1 MKNFITLIAFVT
13 LAVGISGCDD
23 APSTAES
30 KPLPPNVQ
38 VPPQQQAFT
47 DAVIP
52 FIDKYG
58 AAPNELKKSALRSD
72 RKTAIANVFSG
83 SLEFTD
89 WIGTI
94 KTMETTSEGNAHLEI
109 SLYGATIQIEN
120 NNNEVSAA
128 LGDKTLIPKGSEL
141 FNKLSELAVG
151 TQVKV
156 SGIFQ
161 KGRLDFIEE
170 LSLTEEGSMTDPA
183 FAVKF
188 TKVEKTQ

>member
-1 MKNFITLIAFVT
+1 MKIYSTVLAFVT

-23 APSTAES
+23 ATNEAES
-30 KPLPPNVQ
+30 KPLPANVQ

-47 DAVIP
+47 DVVIP
-52 FIDKYG
+52 FIDKYE

-109 SLYGATIQIEN
+109 KLYRTAIQIEN

-128 LGDKTLIPKGSEL
+128 LGDKTLIAKGSEL
-141 FNKLSELAVG
+141 FNKVSELAEG

-156 SGIFQ
+156 SGMFQ
-161 KGRLDFIEE
+161 KGRLDFIDE
-170 LSLTEEGSMTDPA
+170 LSLTEKGSMTDPA

-188 TKVEKTQ
+188 IKIEKVQ

>member
-1 MKNFITLIAFVT
+1 MKNVIILLTFLTLII
-13 LAVGISGCDD
+13 GISGCDD
-23 APSTAES
+23 APNEVES
-30 KPLPPNVQ
+30 KPLPPNIQ
-38 VPPQQQAFT
+38 VPPQQKAFT
-47 DAVIP
+47 DAVTP

-72 RKTAIANVFSG
+72 RKTAIANVFNET
-83 SLEFTD
+83 LEFTD

-109 SLYGATIQIEN
+109 SLYGAAIQIEN

-141 FNKLSELAVG
+141 FNAIANLAVG

>member
-1 MKNFITLIAFVT
+1 MALITAL
-13 LAVGISGCDD
+13 SGCDD
-23 APSTAES
+23 APNADES

-38 VPPQQQAFT
+38 IPPQQKAFT
-47 DAVIP
+47 DAVAP
-52 FIDKYG
+52 FIDKYE

-72 RKTAIANVFSG
+72 RKTAIASVFTD

-109 SLYGATIQIEN
+109 KLHEAAIQIEN

-141 FNKLSELAVG
+141 FNKVSDLAVG

-156 SGIFQ
+156 SGVFQ
-161 KGRLDFIEE
+161 KGRLDFIDE
-170 LSLTEEGSMTDPA
+170 LSLTEEGSMTDPS